1 MAISLAACETD
12 DPEYL
17 ARITALLA
25 GITAGRDFRKLHLV
39 QLDNWFDYK
48 WLGFS
53 GEVEGSVGVWQSGD
67 RLTIPAFHPNRV
79 VTQRDFTRED
89 PGAELEESAT
99 TKQLHIKQPSVRN
112 LQRHVEIVAGRA
124 AILWYTGR
132 TLSNGR
138 GAAMAYLPREE
149 GYETWYASLVRK
161 DGWVVDKTKQISKAA
176 FAELSSPRP
185 ISS

>member
-1 MAISLAACETD
+1 MTISLAACDTD
-12 DPEYL
+12 DPAYL

-25 GITAGRDFRKLHLV
+25 GITAERDFRKLHLL
-39 QLDNWFDYK
+39 QLDNWFDHK

-53 GEVEGSVGVWQSGD
+53 GEVMGSVGVWQSGD

-79 VTQRDFTRED
+79 VSQRDFTRED
-89 PGAELEESAT
+89 AKSELEESTPA
-99 TKQLHIKQPSVRN
+99 KQLHIKQPSVRN

-132 TLSNGR
+132 TLSNGK

-161 DGWVVDKTKQISKAA
+161 ESWVVDKTKQISKAA
-176 FAELSSPRP
+176 FEELGSARP
-185 ISS
+185 ISG